1 MNLPVFLNSLRAS
14 LISWACAQPE
24 LMLPELI
31 LIPLI
36 LSLNLALWM
45 LPRILSIPVS
55 PGPISEKVSSGLKA
69 GPRSTI
75 EVFRS
80 RFKTLFSLIQVLSVF
95 SKLTE
100 VAMAA
105 IPIKKNRATNPMATK
120 VPKKEAKKLLKNFM
134 SSYFVSNIGFVELF
148 YEI

>member
-1 MNLPVFLNSLRAS
+1 MGLCPAGTDVARVNFDSFDLVIILGFVDT
-14 LISWACAQPE
+14 AQ
-24 LMLPELI
+24 
-31 LIPLI
+31 
-36 LSLNLALWM
+36 N
-45 LPRILSIPVS
+45 LSIPVS
-55 PGPISEKVSSGLKA
+55 PGPISEKLSSGLKA
-69 GPRSTI
+69 APRSSI
-75 EVFRS
+75 EVLRS
-80 RFKTLFSLIQVLSVF
+80 RFRTLFSPIQVPSVF